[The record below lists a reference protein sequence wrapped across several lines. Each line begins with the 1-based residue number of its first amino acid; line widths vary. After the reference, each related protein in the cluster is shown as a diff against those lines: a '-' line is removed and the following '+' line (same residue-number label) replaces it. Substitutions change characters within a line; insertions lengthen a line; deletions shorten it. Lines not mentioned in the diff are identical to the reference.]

1 MTQALERLT
10 RYIQQRGLDAALI
23 NSSEHLASPNLKYVT
38 GFRGSDA
45 CAVITPTERH
55 LITDGR
61 YKLQA
66 AQEAPDFKLHV
77 TRDKT
82 AVLARLLITRKL
94 FRLAIEPARVTHELI
109 TNLTRKAPELVLRP
123 LNKKFLDHFRIRK
136 TPAEIELV
144 KKAAEIASEAC
155 RRVVEEGLAGR
166 TELEI
171 AGKLEL
177 LFRSLGADCPSFPT
191 IVASG
196 ARSALPHAVPTPKEI
211 LPGDLTIL
219 DFGCSLSGYSSDET
233 VTCVAAASPTPLQK
247 RMYEVVREA
256 QLRAIDSLRVGVPV
270 GAVDEVARKCIADAG
285 FGKHFVHGLGHGVGL
300 EVHEPPWLTPKGKEV
315 LEEGMIM
322 TIEPGIY
329 IEGVG
334 GVRLESLIAMRTDGP
349 VILSQ
354 MPKDLIL
361 VN

>member
-1 MTQALERLT
+1 MTHGLERLAK
-10 RYIQQRGLDAALI
+10 YIQRKRLDAVLI
-23 NSSEHLASPNLKYVT
+23 NSSEHLVSSNLKYVT
-38 GFRGSDA
+38 GFRGSDGA
-45 CAVITPTERH
+45 AVITPVERH

-66 AQEAPDFKLHV
+66 EQEAPDFKLHI

-82 AVLARLLITRKL
+82 AALARLLVARGL
-94 FRLAIEPARVTHELI
+94 YRLAIEPSRITHELI
-109 TNLTRKAPELVLRP
+109 TSLSRKVPKLVLRP
-123 LNKKFLDHFRIRK
+123 LDKKFLDHFRIRK
-136 TPAEIELV
+136 TPSEIERV

-155 RRVVEEGLAGR
+155 RRVVEEGLAGK

-177 LFRSLGADCPSFPT
+177 LFRILGADSPSFPT

-196 ARSALPHAVPTPKEI
+196 ARSALPHAVPTTKVI

-219 DFGCSLSGYSSDET
+219 DFGCTLDGYSSDET
-233 VTCVAAASPTPLQK
+233 VTCVVALSPTPLQQT
-247 RMYEVVREA
+247 MHEVVREA
-256 QLRAIDSLRVGVPV
+256 QLRAIESLRVGVAV
-270 GAVDEVARKCIADAG
+270 RAVDEVARKCIADAG

-300 EVHEPPWLTPKGKEV
+300 EVHEPPWVTPRGRDV
-315 LEEGMIM
+315 VEEGMIL

-329 IEGVG
+329 IDGVG
-334 GVRLESLIAMRTDGP
+334 GVRLESLVVMNTDGP
-349 VILSQ
+349 VILSR

>member
-1 MTQALERLT
+1 M
-10 RYIQQRGLDAALI
+10 AA
-23 NSSEHLASPNLKYVT
+23 
-38 GFRGSDA
+38 
-45 CAVITPTERH
+45 
-55 LITDGR
+55 
-61 YKLQA
+61 
-66 AQEAPDFKLHV
+66 
-77 TRDKT
+77 
-82 AVLARLLITRKL
+82 LARLLTTRRL
-94 FRLAIEPARVTHELI
+94 FRLAIEPSRVTHELI
-109 TNLTRKAPELVLRP
+109 TSLTRKTPDLVLRP
-123 LNKKFLDHFRIRK
+123 LDKKFLDHFRIRK
-136 TPAEIELV
+136 TPAEVERV
-144 KKAAEIASEAC
+144 KKAAEIASQAC
-155 RRVVEEGLAGR
+155 RRVVEEGLAGK

-177 LFRSLGADCPSFPT
+177 LFRTLGADGPSFPT

-219 DFGCSLSGYSSDET
+219 DFGCTLDGYSSDET
-233 VTCVAAASPTPLQK
+233 VTCVVGASPTPLQK
-247 RMYEVVREA
+247 KMHEVVLEA
-256 QLRAIDSLRVGVPV
+256 QRRAIEALRVGVAV
-270 GAVDEVARKCIADAG
+270 RAVDEVARKCIADAG

-300 EVHEPPWLTPKGKEV
+300 EVHEPPWLNPRGKEV
-315 LEEGMIM
+315 LEEGMIV

-334 GVRLESLIAMRTDGP
+334 GGATRKLIVMRTDGP